1 MLPVIFTLI
10 SFGYIMNMN
19 SVVCQ
24 VEYDGDVRLVDGK
37 EWEGRIEVYYD
48 GGWRV
53 VCYDTDSE
61 SDSKWSDRA
70 AWVTCQQ
77 LGYPGG
83 TATSVTA
90 YSITGSRK
98 FSDVRCQNGDYSL
111 PDCKYEFE
119 ETDCRDD
126 KQAGVICYNGEG
138 ACDVDSYIPFQNSC
152 YKLSNER
159 LNRPEAMSA
168 CTSDGGHLADITS
181 LEEQE
186 FIVSI
191 LKASGGGDAWFGLLQ
206 YKFIWS
212 DRSPLIPKTWH
223 DIYTNE
229 DAICMYLRKESGYD
243 WHDRLCDDY
252 RYKYKSVC
260 EFQAEGK
267 CPNAF
272 QNSCYKVLDESLT
285 RTEAHRACTS
295 DDGHLADITSS
306 EEQEFIVSILKASG
320 GGDAWFGLL
329 KDPDAKFAW
338 SDGSPLKHNETWQ
351 DIDTNENTVCMRLR
365 ENSGWHDRKCDREF
379 KFVCEIEETPTHSTS
394 AGEGGG
400 KTAATAGSVVGVLL
414 FVILTLVIALFIYKR
429 SKNQATE
436 SGKARSENNNSTHE
450 LDSNVDN
457 GNDAQ
462 PDNDYNYVGDAQ
474 PDNEY
479 NYVDANNLRS
489 TGDPVPDSNNDDNTY
504 SYAETPVGV
513 GLRPSAPE
521 EQPKEEG
528 WMENTIYSASD
539 DVGDPN
545 AQEEGWA
552 DNTVYGD

>member
-1 MLPVIFTLI
+1 MLPVIFALI
-10 SFGYIMNMN
+10 TFGYIMNMN

-24 VEYDGDVRLVDGK
+24 VEYDRDVRLVEGK

-53 VCYDTDSE
+53 VCYDTDSD
-61 SDSKWSDRA
+61 SDRKWSDRA
-70 AWVTCQQ
+70 AWVACRQ

-83 TATSVTA
+83 RATSVTG
-90 YSITGSRK
+90 YSNTGSRK
-98 FSDVRCQNGDYSL
+98 FSDVRCEDDADSL
-111 PDCKYEFE
+111 QDCTLEYQ

-159 LNRPEAMSA
+159 LNRPDAMSA
-168 CTSDGGHLADITS
+168 CASDGGHLADITS
-181 LEEQE
+181 MEEQE

-191 LKASGGGDAWFGLLQ
+191 LKASGAGDAWFGLLQ

-212 DRSPLIPKTWH
+212 DRSPLLPKTWH

-229 DAICMYLRKESGYD
+229 DAICMYLREESGYD
-243 WHDRLCDDY
+243 WHDRLCVDY

-272 QNSCYKVLDESLT
+272 ENSCYKVLDESLT

-295 DDGHLADITSS
+295 DDGHLADITSL

-320 GGDAWFGLL
+320 GGYAWFGLL
-329 KDPDAKFAW
+329 KDPDAEATFAW

-351 DIDTNENTVCMRLR
+351 DIDTNENTICMRLR
-365 ENSGWHDRKCDREF
+365 EDSGWHDRKCDREF
-379 KFVCEIEETPTHSTS
+379 KFVCEIEETPTQSNS
-394 AGEGGG
+394 AGQGGG
-400 KTAATAGSVVGVLL
+400 NTAAIAGSVVGVLL
-414 FVILTLVIALFIYKR
+414 LVILTLIIALFLYKR
-429 SKNQATE
+429 SKKGTIGKPE
-436 SGKARSENNNSTHE
+436 SDKARSDNNNPTYE
-450 LDSNVDN
+450 L
-457 GNDAQ
+457 DAQ
-462 PDNDYNYVGDAQ
+462 PDNDYNCVDDAQ
-474 PDNEY
+474 ADNEY
-479 NYVDANNLRS
+479 NYVDANHLRS
-489 TGDPVPDSNNDDNTY
+489 TGDPVSDGNNNDNTY
-504 SYAETPVGV
+504 SYAQTPVGV